1 MFLEWRP
8 AAAAATTGSSVGE
21 DEVVDGGTVN
31 SPRDA
36 DWTLVHSDSYG
47 TEHRHT
53 TSQPC

>member
-1 MFLEWRP
+1 VFLEWRP